1 MGGQEGLI
9 ELTIRGL
16 RSAAS
21 PVRRVESRWWPGPR
35 HPRDALHL
43 DRYDN
48 TTIQRVNRDH
58 ERSRVRLPGS
68 GGAAAIAA
76 HARHTLIVS
85 KLNLQA
91 FPERVDFTTSPG
103 QRCYGAA
110 RSANWGCPG
119 AGLPR

>member
-35 HPRDALHL
+35 PPLDALHL

-76 HARHTLIVS
+76 HARHTLLVS

-91 FPERVDFTTSPG
+91 VPQRAHLTTSPG
-103 QRCYGAA
+103 QQAHG
-110 RSANWGCPG
+110 
-119 AGLPR
+119 